1 LVVRDS
7 CDRNKTHLFWLLGI
21 VMIGYKNQVVWLLE
35 MVASWWGSRKNK
47 DLIFWFITDPYSE
60 IFVHLAYKDSA
71 PRE

>member
-1 LVVRDS
+1 LVGRDS
-7 CDRNKTHLFWLLGI
+7 CDRNKTQLLWLLGM
-21 VMIGYKNQVVWLLE
+21 VVIGPKTQADWLLE